1 MIEYTP
7 LTVVAVMSKTERDDS
22 FTLSFFVAIAKIQ
35 IQRRLIIMPKTKL
48 QEVIFTV
55 FMVIV
60 MVYAMVCYN
69 IAFAMGGMQ
78 NKVFVAAL
86 SEMPIMCAIG
96 FVLDMLIAG
105 PLAKKC
111 AFKVVNPQK
120 DRPIFIIL
128 AISVFSILFMCPM
141 MSFAATILFNGG
153 FNSEIVATWAGLTVK
168 NFPMAFFWQ
177 IFVAGPLVRFIFG
190 KIFREKSK
198 KAEK

>member
-1 MIEYTP
+1 MIECTP

-128 AISVFSILFMCPM
+128 AISVFSILFICPM

-177 IFVAGPLVRFIFG
+177 LFVAGPIVRFIFG

>member
-35 IQRRLIIMPKTKL
+35 IQRKLIIMPKTKL

-177 IFVAGPLVRFIFG
+177 LFVAGPIVRFVFG

>member
-177 IFVAGPLVRFIFG
+177 IFVAGPLVRFVFG

>member
-1 MIEYTP
+1 MIECTP

-69 IAFAMGGMQ
+69 IAFAMGEMQ

-168 NFPMAFFWQ
+168 NFSMAFFWQ

>member
-1 MIEYTP
+1 
-7 LTVVAVMSKTERDDS
+7 
-22 FTLSFFVAIAKIQ
+22 
-35 IQRRLIIMPKTKL
+35 MPKTKL

-69 IAFAMGGMQ
+69 IAFAMGEMQ
-78 NKVFVAAL
+78 NEVFVAAL

-177 IFVAGPLVRFIFG
+177 LFVAGPIVRFVFG

>member
-69 IAFAMGGMQ
+69 IAFAMGEMQ
-78 NKVFVAAL
+78 NEVFVAAL

-96 FVLDMLIAG
+96 FVLDMLIAC

-177 IFVAGPLVRFIFG
+177 LFVAGPIVRFVFG